1 MMRPSGEVEKRVD
14 PTTELTRILICGVMA
29 LLLLVLS
36 VILDGPV
43 SLLAW
48 ILLAAAFLCLAYVV
62 IASRYLLAHFRSQH
76 NKVESHDQD
85 RY

>member
-1 MMRPSGEVEKRVD
+1 MRPSGGVEKPVD
-14 PTTELTRILICGVMA
+14 PATELTRILVCGVLA
-29 LLLLVLS
+29 FLLLVLS
-36 VILDGPV
+36 ATLDSPV

-48 ILLAAAFLCLAYVV
+48 MLLAAAFLCLAYVV

-76 NKVESHDQD
+76 NKVESHDQG